1 MFFFV
6 AVPVIGG
13 ILSKVLGRK
22 LGALVTAGGAG
33 AAAWIFSASLL
44 IAGVAALL
52 TMLVVGVLG
61 VGALQR
67 GMGRGRGAAV
77 RSSGA
82 AVVAAWRRRGLR
94 WRWRRL
100 RFGRRRRFRRR
111 RRVGRLVR

>member
-22 LGALVTAGGAG
+22 LGSLVTAGGAG

-52 TMLVVGVLG
+52 TMLVVGILG
-61 VGALQR
+61 VGAMQR
-67 GMGRGRGAAV
+67 GIGRGLLGGIHLRDVVRDPLAV
-77 RSSGA
+77 AGHD
-82 AVVAAWRRRGLR
+82 GLP
-94 WRWRRL
+94 RL
-100 RFGRRRRFRRR
+100 
-111 RRVGRLVR
+111 